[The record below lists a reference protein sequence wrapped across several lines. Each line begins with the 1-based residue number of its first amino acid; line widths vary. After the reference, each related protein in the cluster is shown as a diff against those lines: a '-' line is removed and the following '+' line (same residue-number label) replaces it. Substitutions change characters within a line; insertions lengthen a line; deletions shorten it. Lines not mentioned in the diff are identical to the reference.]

1 MAPLAGGLVSPSQCL
16 GTPAG
21 GQEAGEGPLTSGG
34 LFKITITSEIWISV
48 SDFELEIPCTKST
61 KGEGDF

>member
-1 MAPLAGGLVSPSQCL
+1 MKASLLNQVQIELSVPYMPESWLAPLAGGLVSPSQCL

-34 LFKITITSEIWISV
+34 LFKITITS
-48 SDFELEIPCTKST
+48 KM
-61 KGEGDF
+61 